1 MLPLSPRLLAG
12 LEGFFCFRERSLCIP
27 LSSPRESL
35 LGTRHSFLLLLLLCL
50 PLPQDDSTADWFASL
65 DQALGFNTRILQR
78 VSELER
84 EGGRERERERE
95 IERTKKEA
103 SITGDHS

>member
-1 MLPLSPRLLAG
+1 M
-12 LEGFFCFRERSLCIP
+12 
-27 LSSPRESL
+27 
-35 LGTRHSFLLLLLLCL
+35 

-84 EGGRERERERE
+84 EGGRERERERDRE
-95 IERTKKEA
+95 NKKR
-103 SITGDHS
+103 SVYYGGP